1 MPPAVPPPS
10 ARFRP
15 PAAAPARP
23 RGFTLIEVLVVLL
36 ILGIALAGVSL
47 SIDGF
52 AARDTRMAL
61 ERLRFTLEA
70 CAERAQLRGQ
80 PLAFELL
87 ADGYRFSVQEAN
99 GKWVAL
105 DEPPVFTERL
115 LPAPLAWAGLSTEE
129 DPNGTSQRIVF
140 RSEPPRFQLHLNT
153 DGAPVTFNG
162 RATGAVELL
171 NGTQP

>member
-1 MPPAVPPPS
+1 MPPVPPPS
-10 ARFRP
+10 AFSRP
-15 PAAAPARP
+15 FVIAPRA
-23 RGFTLIEVLVVLL
+23 RGFTLIEVLIVLL

-70 CAERAQLRGQ
+70 SAERAQLRGQ

-87 ADGYRFSVQEAN
+87 ADGYRFSVLDAN

-105 DEPPVFTERL
+105 DEPPVFVERV
-115 LPAPLAWAGLSTEE
+115 LPASLVWAGLSTEE

-140 RSEPPRFQLHLNT
+140 RAEAPRFQLHLRA
-153 DGAPVTFNG
+153 DDAHVTLNG